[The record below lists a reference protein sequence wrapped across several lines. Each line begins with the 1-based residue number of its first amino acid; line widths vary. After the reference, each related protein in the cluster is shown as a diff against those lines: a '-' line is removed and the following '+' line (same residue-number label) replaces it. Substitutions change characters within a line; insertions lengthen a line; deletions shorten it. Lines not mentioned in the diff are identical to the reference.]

1 MLLIATN
8 NSNIYALDL
17 RTMQILYTLTN
28 PVFHGTPTCF
38 CVDRKHNW
46 LILGTSHGVLDM
58 WDLRF
63 QLRLKAWGLPGSAP
77 IHRAAVHPSKGRG
90 KWIIVAGGTGH
101 GELSVWDCEK
111 TQCREVYRA
120 GGGKDSG
127 KGYEPWNVEDESSEN
142 MLTRFATT
150 PTHLEPGGG
159 GGTGGMGTVDRGVRA
174 FAVGLDVV
182 EDSQDTRQLPG
193 FIVSAGA
200 DKKIRFWNCAKV
212 ESSIVVSGLDTDE
225 TKPTFTTSHPTPT
238 LTLNTERVP
247 VPQGKVGQ
255 ESAAASGRSL
265 AAGSSAGA
273 SVNSTVGSGKKAT
286 KVSGRTP
293 RSTVISM
300 QQQQLLRSHLDLI
313 LDVCFPLSLFYSCF
327 TVRDSG
333 RLLMVCRLRF
343 WRCRMG

>member
-17 RTMQILYTLTN
+17 RTMQILYTLKN

-63 QLRLKAWGLPGSAP
+63 QLRLKAWGLSGSAP
-77 IHRAAVHPSKGRG
+77 IHRVAVHPSKGRG

-111 TQCREVYRA
+111 TQCREVYRT
-120 GGGKDSG
+120 GGGKDSS
-127 KGYEPWNVEDESSEN
+127 KGYEPWNVEDESSEK

-159 GGTGGMGTVDRGVRA
+159 GGGGGMGTVDRGVRA

-193 FIVSAGA
+193 FIISAGA

-247 VPQGKVGQ
+247 VPQGKLGP
-255 ESAAASGRSL
+255 ESAAGRGL
-265 AAGSSAGA
+265 VPVSSAGA
-273 SVNSTVGSGKKAT
+273 SVGSAGGGGGKKAA

-313 LDVCFPLSLFYSCF
+313 LDVCFPL
-327 TVRDSG
+327 
-333 RLLMVCRLRF
+333 RLN
-343 WRCRMG
+343 

>member
-1 MLLIATN
+1 
-8 NSNIYALDL
+8 
-17 RTMQILYTLTN
+17 MQILYTLKN

-38 CVDRKHNW
+38 CIDRKHNW

-77 IHRAAVHPSKGRG
+77 IHRVAVHPSKGRG

-120 GGGKDSG
+120 GGGKDSS
-127 KGYEPWNVEDESSEN
+127 KGYEPWNVEDESSEK

-150 PTHLEPGGG
+150 PAHLEPGGG
-159 GGTGGMGTVDRGVRA
+159 GGMGTVDRGVRA

-193 FIVSAGA
+193 FIISAGA

-225 TKPTFTTSHPTPT
+225 AKPTFTTSHPTPT

-247 VPQGKVGQ
+247 VLQGKLGS
-255 ESAAASGRSL
+255 ESAAGGRGL
-265 AAGSSAGA
+265 LPGSSAGA
-273 SVNSTVGSGKKAT
+273 SIGSAGGGGKKAA

-313 LDVCFPLSLFYSCF
+313 LDVSFPFSLLSPPPPLPL
-327 TVRDSG
+327 G
-333 RLLMVCRLRF
+333 
-343 WRCRMG
+343 

>member
-1 MLLIATN
+1 
-8 NSNIYALDL
+8 
-17 RTMQILYTLTN
+17 MQILYTLKN

-38 CVDRKHNW
+38 CIDRKHNW
-46 LILGTSHGVLDM
+46 LVLGTSHGVLDM

-77 IHRAAVHPSKGRG
+77 IHRVSVHPSKGRG

-127 KGYEPWNVEDESSEN
+127 KGYEPWNVEDESSEK

-159 GGTGGMGTVDRGVRA
+159 GGGGNGDRGVRA
-174 FAVGLDVV
+174 FAVGVDVL

-193 FIVSAGA
+193 FIISAGA
-200 DKKIRFWNCAKV
+200 DKKIRFWNCTKV
-212 ESSIVVSGLDTDE
+212 ESSMVVSGLDTEE

-247 VPQGKVGQ
+247 VPQGLAVP
-255 ESAAASGRSL
+255 ESI
-265 AAGSSAGA
+265 AGGVRGLVPGLSSAG
-273 SVNSTVGSGKKAT
+273 GSAGGSGGGKKAA
-286 KVSGRTP
+286 KASGRTP

-300 QQQQLLRSHLDLI
+300 QQQQLLKSHLDSI
-313 LDVCFPLSLFYSCF
+313 LDVCFPLCSFRCGF
-327 TVRDSG
+327 EGHADGVD
-333 RLLMVCRLRF
+333 RLRF
-343 WRCRMG
+343 WSCRMG